1 MKNGSM
7 EIIYKKISDL
17 REYENN
23 PRNNEDAVEAVAN
36 SILEFG
42 FKVPIIVDGN
52 NVIIA
57 GHTRYKASHRL
68 GITEVPCI
76 IACDLTEEQ
85 IKAFRLV
92 DNKTSEL
99 ATWDIEKLNE
109 ELAGLDLDMS
119 LFGFEHHIDEA
130 SEETHEDDYDID
142 EEVTDEP
149 FSQMGDLFLLGPHR
163 LLCGDS
169 TKESDFKTLLG
180 NESIDLVVTDP
191 PYNVDV
197 GSKGDVIE
205 AFDNRRI
212 LNDHME
218 SSDFIKF
225 LTKAFTNME
234 SHLKKGGA
242 VYVFHSSSS
251 LVEFELALR
260 EVNLKPRQQLIWN
273 KNTFVLG
280 RQDYQWKHEAI
291 YYSFKEGNA
300 HYFIDDRTQTTV
312 IDAPMLDFKSMKK
325 EELVTLLEDMYASA
339 KYSVINEN
347 KPARCDLHPTMK
359 PINLIGTLIKNS
371 SKKSELVMDPFGGSG
386 STLIAANQLGRKCY
400 LMELSRI
407 YVDVIVKRYLSDGG
421 NIEDCYLIRDG
432 QKTPLIDI
440 EIFNENGEE
449 YEN

>member
-1 MKNGSM
+1 M
-7 EIIYKKISDL
+7 EIIYKKLSDL

-36 SILEFG
+36 SINEFG
-42 FKVPIIVDGN
+42 FKVPIIIDGN
-52 NVIIA
+52 NIIIA
-57 GHTRYKASHRL
+57 GHTRYKASHRIGL
-68 GITEVPCI
+68 TEVPCI
-76 IACDLTEEQ
+76 IADDLTEEQ
-85 IKAFRLV
+85 IRAFRLV

-109 ELAGLDLDMS
+109 ELADLNLDMS
-119 LFGFEHHIDEA
+119 LFGFEHSIEEKN
-130 SEETHEDDYDID
+130 EETHEDEFDID
-142 EEVTDEP
+142 NELNVEP
-149 FSQMGDLFLLGPHR
+149 FSQIGDLFLLGQHR

-218 SSDFIKF
+218 SSDFIVF
-225 LTKAFTNME
+225 LTLAFTNME
-234 SHLKKGGA
+234 HFLKKGGA

-251 LVEFELALR
+251 LVEFDVSLR
-260 EVNLKPRQQLIWN
+260 AVNLKPRQQLIWN

-291 YYSFKEGNA
+291 YYAFKEGNA
-300 HYFIDDRTQTTV
+300 HYFINDRTQTTV

-325 EELVTLLEDMYASA
+325 EELITILEDMYASA

-359 PINLIGTLIKNS
+359 PINLVGTLIKNS
-371 SKKSELVMDPFGGSG
+371 SRKGELIMDPFGGSG
-386 STLIAANQLGRKCY
+386 STLIASNQLGRKCY

-407 YVDVIVKRYLSDGG
+407 YVDVIVKRYLFDGG
-421 NIEDCYLIRDG
+421 NIEDCHLIRDG
-432 QKTPLIDI
+432 KKYPLSDF
-440 EIFNENGEE
+440 EVFNETGE
-449 YEN
+449 